1 MVRLLAAA
9 AVIIICTAV
18 GTALS
23 SALRLRCVQL
33 NCMRSVFEEMAT
45 LIRYRAVRC
54 KELMTEL
61 CGKETYSG
69 FDFMQKLDIALKSGI
84 GITEAWQIS
93 ARQARFITESDR
105 EILLSTG
112 EQLGT
117 TDIEGQLSMLTM
129 SAGLAEKNL
138 REAREESS
146 RKGRMT
152 LCVWVLCG
160 IAAGIMLL

>member
-1 MVRLLAAA
+1 MARLLAAA

-18 GTALS
+18 GMALS

-33 NCMRSVFEEMAT
+33 KCMRSVFEEMAT

-61 CGKETYSG
+61 CGREAYSG
-69 FDFMQKLDIALKSGI
+69 FDFLNRLDTALKSGI
-84 GITEAWQIS
+84 GITEAWQTS

-117 TDIEGQLSMLTM
+117 TDIEGQLSMLTL

-138 REAREESS
+138 MEAREEST

>member
-1 MVRLLAAA
+1 M
-9 AVIIICTAV
+9 

-33 NCMRSVFEEMAT
+33 NCMQSVFEEMAT

-61 CGKETYSG
+61 CSREAYSS
-69 FDFMQKLDIALKSGI
+69 FDFLKRLDTALKNGI
-84 GITEAWQIS
+84 GITEAWQTS

-117 TDIEGQLSMLTM
+117 TDIEGQLSMLTL

-138 REAREESS
+138 KEAEEESS

>member
-84 GITEAWQIS
+84 GITEAWQTS
-93 ARQARFITESDR
+93 AIQARFITESDR

-138 REAREESS
+138 REAREES
-146 RKGRMT
+146 RVKGPMYRRIGFFGGAVAA
-152 LCVWVLCG
+152 LVL
-160 IAAGIMLL
+160 L

>member
-1 MVRLLAAA
+1 M
-9 AVIIICTAV
+9 

-33 NCMRSVFEEMAT
+33 NCMRSVFEEMST

-61 CGKETYSG
+61 CGREAYSG
-69 FDFMQKLDIALKSGI
+69 FDFLQKLDTELKGGTDIS
-84 GITEAWQIS
+84 EAWKIS

-117 TDIEGQLSMLTM
+117 TDIDGQLSMLTL

-138 REAREESS
+138 MEAREESS